1 VIADAE
7 KVLADVTGR
16 YARLHF
22 EAVADLYVAL
32 VTGNRPAAFDAC
44 RALERAVTETM
55 GAGEVLGA
63 AITLRAAARELAAG
77 QFARR
82 MHFADEPTQLV
93 LPRVTLSEAL
103 DDLVTRAPVTL
114 QRAADRTAQRIAE
127 LYGQGRVLAFAR
139 AAEATVTAE
148 AQRFLA
154 QSFREGLGETE
165 AGRGLAMAVDAV
177 RRRTEAWSEAYARM
191 VFRTTIN
198 TSVTA
203 GRFRQAQDPDVKV
216 AVPAFRFS
224 TMEDVDV
231 RPNHAAADGVVL
243 SVDSQEWRRI
253 APPLGYNCR
262 CQVHHVGRH
271 ELAAEGRLDA
281 NGRVVDD
288 KVPAA
293 AHPDEGFRHG
303 GRPDLFG
310 LPL

>member
-1 VIADAE
+1 
-7 KVLADVTGR
+7 
-16 YARLHF
+16 
-22 EAVADLYVAL
+22 
-32 VTGNRPAAFDAC
+32 
-44 RALERAVTETM
+44 
-55 GAGEVLGA
+55 
-63 AITLRAAARELAAG
+63 
-77 QFARR
+77 
-82 MHFADEPTQLV
+82 MHFRDEATQLV

-103 DDLVTRAPVTL
+103 EDMVQRTPVTL
-114 QRAADRTAQRIAE
+114 QRAADRAARRIAE
-127 LYGQGRVLAFAR
+127 LYGSGRVLAFAR
-139 AAEATVTAE
+139 SAEETVTAE

-165 AGRGLAMAVDAV
+165 AGRGLAMAVDTV
-177 RRRTEAWSEAYARM
+177 RRRTEAWSESYARM

-281 NGRVVDD
+281 NGRVVDS
-288 KVPAA
+288 KVSAA